1 MLSIGLL
8 IVAMASNMLYREGYR
23 VLICSVVILVAMA
36 HVAFF
41 YDAVSFSYYGTVAI
55 ANLIIIQAV
64 SFCSKSPLATDIQ
77 IINCIGMLVQLFGYI
92 QYEGGYSPSGY
103 NSLMVMLITAEFIR
117 LIMRTDRDRIFSICK
132 ADRLHSSV
140 FTHGNSCN
148 TTNTGRFK

>member
-8 IVAMASNMLYREGYR
+8 IVAMASNMFYREGYR
-23 VLICSVVILVAMA
+23 VLICSVVILVAIF
-36 HVAFF
+36 HVSFF
-41 YDAVSFSYYGTVAI
+41 YESVSFSYYGTVAI

-77 IINCIGMLVQLFGYI
+77 IINCIGMLVQLFGYV
-92 QYEGGYSPSGY
+92 QYEAGYSPSGY

-132 ADRLHSSV
+132 ADRLHFSV
-140 FTHGNSCN
+140 LTHGSSCN
-148 TTNTGRFK
+148 TTNMERYK

>member
-77 IINCIGMLVQLFGYI
+77 
-92 QYEGGYSPSGY
+92 YEGGYSPSGY

-140 FTHGNSCN
+140 FTHGSSCN